1 MAETWVTTSAI
12 NVTTNSLAGCGT
24 TSDALIFGGYPV
36 NTTLKWN
43 GSAWATT
50 TVLIRPR
57 VYLAGCG
64 TTSGALSIAGNDNY
78 LGNCAT
84 VEKWNGSTWT
94 TTGSVNQGTQLLSGC
109 GTTGAALIWGG
120 FGVSG
125 EPGDGKSRTEKW
137 AGSSWVTT
145 TVLPTT
151 RYRGAGCGTTS
162 DALTFGGGSSSTNI
176 ANTLKWNGSAWA
188 TTTNVNLARWTLA
201 GCGTTSDALCFGGY
215 TGTGIPVE
223 NTEKWNGSSWV
234 TTSALNVARY
244 ELGGCGTTSDALNFC
259 SHLFDTSTTN
269 SRITERWTGLTL
281 TIPIVTTQDATDVIA
296 RSCTGNGNITATGG
310 VNATRRGF
318 CYKVGTSGDPTISDS
333 IAYDNGDFGTGA
345 FNKSITGLLQRTGYR
360 IRAYATNSVGT
371 AYGVT
376 VQATTP
382 SRVSTGIVMFYRS

>member
-1 MAETWVTTSAI
+1 MAETWVTTSALNSARTGTSGCGTTSGALSFGGSTTEKWNGSSWATTSSL
-12 NVTTNSLAGCGT
+12 NVSRIYLAGCGT
-24 TSDALIFGGYPV
+24 TSDALSIGGSD
-36 NTTLKWN
+36 L
-43 GSAWATT
+43 
-50 TVLIRPR
+50 
-57 VYLAGCG
+57 
-64 TTSGALSIAGNDNY
+64 
-78 LGNCAT
+78 AT
-84 VEKWNGSTWT
+84 VEKWNGSSWT
-94 TTGSVNQGTQLLSGC
+94 TTGSLNQASILHSGC

-145 TVLPTT
+145 TVLPTK
-151 RYRGAGCGTTS
+151 RFRGAGCGTTS
-162 DALTFGGGSSSTNI
+162 AALHIGGGSSNIKI
-176 ANTLKWNGSAWA
+176 ANTIKWSGTAWA
-188 TTTNVNLARWTLA
+188 TTTNINLARFSLA
-201 GCGTTSDALCFGGY
+201 GCGTTSDALCFGGF
-215 TGTGIPVE
+215 TGAPGPPVA
-223 NTEKWNGSSWV
+223 NTEKWNGSTWV

-244 ELGGCGTTSDALNFC
+244 EIAGCGTTSDALGIAGE
-259 SHLFDTSTTN
+259 DAEY
-269 SRITERWTGLTL
+269 ITERWTGPL

-296 RSCTGNGNITATGG
+296 HSCTGNGNITATGG